1 MGLFMRHAIVDIGS
15 NTIRLIVFDVED
27 GNENFKKVLN
37 KKYTA
42 GLITY
47 VHDGEL
53 SGKGIKKLI
62 KTLSSIKNIVEEL
75 KVDTFSPFAT
85 ASLRNLDNTEEVLDK
100 VKKELDIDIDVLD
113 QVEEAFLGNVGIRS
127 EIEIDNGLSIDIG
140 GASTE
145 VVYFDEGG
153 PKEFLNL
160 NIGSLLLYTANVSRI
175 LPKKKEIRAIKK
187 TVLREINAFHFSNK
201 TDKLIGIGGSIRT
214 TGKIIE
220 DLWGGDEKSFSLDD
234 LCKLIELIK
243 DKDTDFIKS
252 IISINPARI
261 HTTVPGIIILKT
273 FMEKFNIKRIQVSDF
288 GLREGYL
295 IYKVLGDNDEII
307 LSK

>member
-15 NTIRLIVFDVED
+15 NTIRLIVFDA
-27 GNENFKKVLN
+27 NEETEKLKKVLN

-62 KTLSSIKNIVEEL
+62 KTLASIKNIVEEL

-85 ASLRNLDNTEEVLDK
+85 ASLRNLDNTEEVLAR
-100 VKKELDIDIDVLD
+100 VKEELDIDIDVLD

-127 EIEIDNGLSIDIG
+127 EVEIESGLSIDIG

-145 VVYFDEGG
+145 VVYFDEEG

-175 LPKKKEIRAIKK
+175 LPKKKEMRAIKK
-187 TVLREINAFHFSNK
+187 TVLREINSFKFSTK
-201 TDKLIGIGGSIRT
+201 TDKLVGIGGSIRT

-220 DLWGGDEKSFSLDD
+220 DLWGGDDKSFSLDD
-234 LCKLIELIK
+234 LDKLIELIE
-243 DKDTDFIKS
+243 DKDTDIIRS
-252 IISINPARI
+252 ILSINPARI
-261 HTTVPGIIILKT
+261 HTTVPGIIILRT
-273 FMEKFNIKRIQVSDF
+273 FMKKFKINEIQVSGN

-295 IYKVLGDNDEII
+295 IYKVLGGNDEIL